1 MRDVFGHEVSISEI
15 EEWRITGL
23 WWLETGDELVGSE
36 SREIPGFKQLDD
48 RYWGRIAKLADD
60 WRMEVKTRKVGD
72 PIASSH
78 LQLGLSRERVT
89 SELEILL
96 EKKFFVLEA
105 ICEQPESEIRLE
117 DLKMPVDRSRRMAKG
132 ALAYLAAHS
141 EDWAR
146 VTTRGPI
153 PKRVVSSVRE
163 EDLTVYENRLVRSVI
178 DRSVINLSRLVNAIK
193 RDEEAKIEGT
203 KENSRKS
210 RRIFRSLDADS
221 TAESVSQIMGRRKKI
236 EELRNSLRA
245 LSQSVLGIATN
256 DVQSVSELHVTNLLA
271 NEQRYR
277 EMIPLWEALRKHE
290 GSGERDSN
298 ALLNIWLS
306 RQENMKLYLEL
317 IVARSLEFIGAEE
330 IQERKWRLTGIS
342 LEVVLI
348 ENCLSINISDD
359 SGASENVRLGILGV
373 SVGVDTEDLEDKE
386 SINRLFNYLHN
397 KTGTK
402 NDRLILL
409 HLTDPRDVT
418 PVMRSFMTDDPFEVR
433 LANKTWFETGG
444 IHHMAV
450 HPLALDSAERLGRVL
465 NVLIFRLWAKVQSLS
480 IPLPDDFQTVPGE
493 DFNLARSEFIL
504 VGRVL
509 KARTWNFTAPEL
521 KPKSNSHQ
529 KTAMAYRGLN
539 SILKNLVKDLSTYKD
554 EVFACPFCGSRR
566 GTSGHEVLHW
576 DREKTD
582 FELRCT
588 HCSVQWGVR
597 ICASCGAKNP
607 TLNSATEQ
615 DWEFIELDQDLTPG
629 KYFGLDSR
637 SNFCEKQRN
646 VYVCTSCAVCPRSL
660 TEDSCQRCTSQSA
673 PL

>member
-1 MRDVFGHEVSISEI
+1 MRDVFGHEVSVSEI
-15 EEWRITGL
+15 EDWRITGL
-23 WWLETGDELVGSE
+23 WWLETGDELVVSE

-60 WRMEVKTRKVGD
+60 WRMEVEARKVGD

-78 LQLGLSRERVT
+78 LQLGLSHERVT

-96 EKKFFVLEA
+96 QEKLFVLEA

-117 DLKMPVDRSRRMAKG
+117 DMKMPVDRSRRMAKG

-153 PKRVVSSVRE
+153 PKRVVSSVRD
-163 EDLTVYENRLVRSVI
+163 EDLTIYENRLVRSVI

-210 RRIFRSLDADS
+210 RRIFGSLDAES
-221 TAESVSQIMGRRKKI
+221 TAESVSQISGRREKI
-236 EELRNSLRA
+236 EELRNSIRA
-245 LSQSVLGIATN
+245 LSQSVLGLATN
-256 DVQSVSELHVTNLLA
+256 DVQSVTELHVTNLLA

-306 RQENMKLYLEL
+306 RQENMKSYLEL

-330 IQERKWRLTGIS
+330 IQEKKWRLSGIS
-342 LEVVLI
+342 LDMKLI
-348 ENCLSINISDD
+348 DNCLSINIADR
-359 SGASENVRLGILGV
+359 SGTSENVRLGILGV
-373 SVGVDTEDLEDKE
+373 SVGAVSEDPESKE
-386 SINRLFNYLHN
+386 SINRFLNQLH
-397 KTGTK
+397 
-402 NDRLILL
+402 DRAGSTNQKLILL
-409 HLTDPRDVT
+409 HLTDPRDVSQA
-418 PVMRSFMTDDPFEVR
+418 MRSFITDDPFEAPR
-433 LANKTWFETGG
+433 ANNTWFETGG

-465 NVLIFRLWAKVQSLS
+465 NVLIFRFWAKVQSLS
-480 IPLPDDFQTVPGE
+480 IPLPDDFQSIPTE
-493 DFNLARSEFIL
+493 DFDLVGSEFEL
-504 VGRVL
+504 EGRVL
-509 KARTWNFTAPEL
+509 KAENWNFTAPKL
-521 KPKSNSHQ
+521 TAKSKKYS
-529 KTAMAYRGLN
+529 KTTVDYKQLN
-539 SILKNLVKDLSTYKD
+539 SLLKDLVQDLSIYKD
-554 EVFACPFCGSRR
+554 EIFECPFCRSGR
-566 GTSGHEVLHW
+566 GTSGHEVVFW
-576 DREKTD
+576 NESG

-588 HCSVQWGVR
+588 QCSVRWGVR
-597 ICASCGAKNP
+597 ICASCGGKNP

-629 KYFGLDSR
+629 KYFGLDLR

-660 TEDSCQRCTSQSA
+660 TEDSCQRCASQEA
-673 PL
+673 QL